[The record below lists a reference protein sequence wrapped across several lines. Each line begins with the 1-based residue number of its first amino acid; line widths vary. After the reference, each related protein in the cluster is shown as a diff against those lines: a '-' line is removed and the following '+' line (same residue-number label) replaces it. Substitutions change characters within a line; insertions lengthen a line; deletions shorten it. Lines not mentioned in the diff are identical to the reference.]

1 MKTPT
6 LLEPVLTNQSEED
19 EIDLRVYWQVFSKYK
34 WQIVRLTLLIGLLAF
49 LITLSLKPSYRF
61 TTTLLIEFEQAKVI
75 SIEEVYGIS
84 PFNRDYYQTQLGVLK
99 SRKLAE
105 KVVKKL
111 NLISHPAF
119 QLSNAAWWHHWL
131 PNMWFPSDEPL
142 TDKEEKFNNEQEKF
156 NNIVDSVMAQ
166 LSITPVRNSQLVTIS
181 FESHDAQLAAD
192 IPNTLANIYVE
203 SDLEARLEMTQKAAS
218 WLTERVD
225 GLRQKLRKSE
235 QALQN
240 YMERE
245 NLVDV
250 AGIKSVAV
258 KKVEQTASNLI
269 KAHQHLAEAENVYK
283 QVQAIRGRSS
293 TAFESIPAVLRHP
306 LVQNL
311 KKAELEA
318 ESKVSEISKR
328 YKSKH
333 PKMIAAQAELKTIR
347 NNTAEQIQRVIEGIT
362 KEYEVAR
369 ANVNVLKRS
378 MTQQEQEIQKIN
390 RKEYQLSVL
399 EREVSVN
406 RQLYD
411 LFLTRFKETEASRD
425 VQGLQST
432 IGRIV
437 DPAVVRPIPYK
448 PKKTLIV
455 SISLVLGFL
464 FATLLAFLLE
474 YLDNTVK
481 NAEDVEHKLELPFL
495 GFLPKMK
502 VNKKESFKTQWMFLV
517 EPKSHFAESVRTIRT
532 GVTLSS
538 IDTPR
543 KALVVTSSMAGEGKT
558 TFAINQ
564 AFALGQIEKTLLIDA
579 DMRRPS
585 IGNAFGLIAKAPGLS
600 ELVAGTRALHECIH
614 PLEKETGVDFIPS
627 GVIPPNPLE
636 LLASKR
642 FKEIL
647 NQLEEQEHYGHI
659 IIDSAPTLLVSD
671 ALILAKQ
678 ASGVIYVVKADTTPY
693 QIVLKNL
700 NRLRQLD
707 TKILGVVLNQ
717 VDIKKL
723 SEHYGNQYGYYGHQY
738 SDYSHGYYS

>member
-1 MKTPT
+1 MKEST
-6 LLEPVLTNQSEED
+6 LQEPILTNQSDED
-19 EIDLRVYWQVFSKYK
+19 EIDLRVYWQIFNKYK
-34 WQIVRLTLLIGLLAF
+34 WRIARLTGLIGLLAF
-49 LITLSLKPSYRF
+49 LITFSLEPRYRF
-61 TTTLLIEFEQAKVI
+61 TTTLMIEFEQAKVI

-84 PFNRDYYQTQLGVLK
+84 SNRDYYQTQLGILS

-105 KVVKKL
+105 KVTKKL
-111 NLISHPAF
+111 NLMSHPAF
-119 QLSNAAWWHHWL
+119 HIAPKKSPWWHHWL
-131 PNMWFPSDEPL
+131 PNGWFLPDEPP
-142 TDKEEKFNNEQEKF
+142 TDAERFKNDEERF

-166 LSITPVRNSQLVTIS
+166 LTITPERNSQLVQIS

-225 GLRQKLRKSE
+225 GLRQKLSQSE

-250 AGIKSVAV
+250 AGIKSVAI
-258 KKVEQTASNLI
+258 KKVEETASNLI
-269 KAHQHLAEAENVYK
+269 KAHQRLAETENVYK
-283 QVQAIRGRSS
+283 QVQAIRGRSAS
-293 TAFESIPAVLRHP
+293 AFESIPAVLRHP

-311 KKAELEA
+311 KKVELEA
-318 ESKVSEISKR
+318 ESKMSEISKR

-333 PKMIAAQAELKTIR
+333 PKMIAAQAELETAR

-369 ANVNVLKRS
+369 ANVNVLQRS
-378 MTQQEQEIQKIN
+378 LTKQEQEVQKIN

-399 EREVSVN
+399 KREVSVN

-411 LFLTRFKETEASRD
+411 LFLTRFKETEASQD

-437 DPAVVRPIPYK
+437 DPAIVRPYPYK
-448 PKKTLIV
+448 PKKKLIV
-455 SISLVLGFL
+455 GISLVLGFL
-464 FATLLAFLLE
+464 FATVLAFLIE
-474 YLDNTVK
+474 YLDNTLK
-481 NAEDVEHKLELPFL
+481 NAEDVEQKLGTPFL
-495 GFLPKMK
+495 GFLPKLK
-502 VNKKESFKTQWMFLV
+502 VRKKYPLKAQWMFLA
-517 EPKSHFAESVRTIRT
+517 EPISHFAESVRTIRT
-532 GVTLSS
+532 AVTLSS
-538 IDTPR
+538 IDTPC
-543 KALVVTSSMAGEGKT
+543 KVLVVTSTMAGEGKT

-579 DMRRPS
+579 DMRKPS
-585 IGNAFGLIAKAPGLS
+585 IGQTVGLSPKAPGLS
-600 ELVAGTRALHECIH
+600 ELVAGTRPLHECIH
-614 PLEKETGVDFIPS
+614 PLETETGVDFLPS

-642 FKEIL
+642 FKEVL
-647 NQLEEQEHYGHI
+647 NQLEEQENYEHI
-659 IIDSAPTLLVSD
+659 IIDSAPTQLVSD

-678 ASGVIYVVKADTTPY
+678 ASGVIYVVKADATPY
-693 QIVLKNL
+693 QIVLQNL
-700 NRLRQLD
+700 NRLHQSD
-707 TKILGVVLNQ
+707 TKILGIVLNQ
-717 VDIKKL
+717 VDMKKL
-723 SEHYGNQYGYYGHQY
+723 SEYYGNQYGYYGHQY
-738 SDYSHGYYS
+738 YNDL

>member
-1 MKTPT
+1 MKTST
-6 LLEPVLTNQSEED
+6 LPESMLVNQADED
-19 EIDLRVYWQVFSKYK
+19 EIDLRVYWHIFNKYK
-34 WQIVRLTLLIGLLAF
+34 WQIFRLTFLIGLLTY
-49 LITLSLKPSYRF
+49 LITLSLEPSYRF

-75 SIEEVYGIS
+75 SIEEVYGIGS
-84 PFNRDYYQTQLGVLK
+84 SNRDYYQTQLGILK
-99 SRKLAE
+99 SRMLAE
-105 KVVKKL
+105 KVTKKL
-111 NLISHPAF
+111 NLMAHPAF
-119 QLSNAAWWHHWL
+119 NVAPESSPWWHHWF
-131 PNMWFPSDEPL
+131 PDGWFQLNKPP
-142 TDKEEKFNNEQEKF
+142 TVAEKFNG
-156 NNIVDSVMAQ
+156 IVDSVMAQ
-166 LSITPVRNSQLVTIS
+166 LSITPERNSQLVKIS

-203 SDLEARLEMTQKAAS
+203 SDLEARLEMTKKAAT

-225 GLRQKLRKSE
+225 GLRQNLRKSE

-250 AGIKSVAV
+250 AGIKSVAI
-258 KKVEQTASNLI
+258 KKVEETASNLI
-269 KAHQHLAEAENVYK
+269 KAQQRLAEAENVYK
-283 QVQAIRGRSS
+283 QVQAIRGQTA
-293 TAFESIPAVLRHP
+293 TAFESIQAVLRHP

-333 PKMIAAQAELKTIR
+333 PKMISAQAELKTAR
-347 NNTAEQIQRVIEGIT
+347 NNTAEQIQRVIEGIS
-362 KEYEVAR
+362 KEYEIAK

-378 MTQQEQEIQKIN
+378 MKRQEQDIQKIN

-399 EREVSVN
+399 ERNVSIN

-411 LFLTRFKETEASRD
+411 LFLTRFKETEASQD

-437 DPAVVRPIPYK
+437 DPAVVRPFPYK
-448 PKKTLIV
+448 PKKKMIV

-464 FATLLAFLLE
+464 FATLLTFFIE

-481 NAEDVEHKLELPFL
+481 NAEDVEHKLESPFL
-495 GFLPKMK
+495 GFLPKIK
-502 VNKKESFKTQWMFLV
+502 IRKKEPFKTQWMFLV

-543 KALVVTSSMAGEGKT
+543 KTLVVTSSVGNEGKT

-585 IGNAFGLIAKAPGLS
+585 IGKAFGLTAKAPGLS
-600 ELVAGTRALHECIH
+600 ELVAGTKSLHECIH

-627 GVIPPNPLE
+627 GIIPPNPLE

-642 FKEIL
+642 FKAVL
-647 NQLEEQEHYGHI
+647 TQLEEQEDYEHI
-659 IIDSAPTLLVSD
+659 IIDSAPIQLVSD

-678 ASGVIYVVKADTTPY
+678 ASGVIYIVKADMTPY
-693 QIVLKNL
+693 QIILNNL
-700 NRLRQLD
+700 NRLHELD
-707 TKILGVVLNQ
+707 TKILGIVLNQ

-723 SEHYGNQYGYYGHQY
+723 SKQYGNQYGYYGY
-738 SDYSHGYYS
+738 NDYDYLHGYYS